1 MNQTITYIV
10 LAHGEDSVFST
21 INNIIKYKDKDDKII
36 VLADPTSEEYA
47 KKLKRMPLKLV
58 QHVLEKDYSAH
69 RNFVLDKVN
78 TSYMVWLDAD
88 ECLSDNL
95 QKNIKTILE
104 SNNPDAIWCARLN
117 LFDGVK
123 PMDALMYGWT
133 LQGNICNYP
142 DLQCRI
148 FKAKKGIRFVGKLHE
163 RPKLEKHHKV
173 IKLPINEDLHIIHT
187 KTIETQLKDNLRY
200 NTEFSQRDNAGITT
214 KELLQ

>member
-1 MNQTITYIV
+1 
-10 LAHGEDSVFST
+10 
-21 INNIIKYKDKDDKII
+21 
-36 VLADPTSEEYA
+36 
-47 KKLKRMPLKLV
+47 
-58 QHVLEKDYSAH
+58 
-69 RNFVLDKVN
+69 
-78 TSYMVWLDAD
+78 
-88 ECLSDNL
+88 
-95 QKNIKTILE
+95 
-104 SNNPDAIWCARLN
+104 
-117 LFDGVK
+117 
-123 PMDALMYGWT
+123 MDALMYGWT

>member
-1 MNQTITYIV
+1 

-21 INNIIKYKDKDDKII
+21 INNIIKYKDKEDKII
-36 VLADPTSEEYA
+36 VLEDPVSEEYT
-47 KKLKRMPLKLV
+47 KRLKRLPIRLLTHKLD
-58 QHVLEKDYSAH
+58 KDYSAH